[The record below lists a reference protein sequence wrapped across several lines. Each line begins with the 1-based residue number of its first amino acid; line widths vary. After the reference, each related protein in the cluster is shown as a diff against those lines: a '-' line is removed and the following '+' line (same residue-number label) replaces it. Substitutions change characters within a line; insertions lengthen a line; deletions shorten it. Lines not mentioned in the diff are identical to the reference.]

1 MDNTKE
7 TKETDL
13 NRGNKA
19 GSVDMFIRD
28 VNESKYPN
36 ATEARKALRHWTWL
50 TRTEADDVKEYID
63 QHFKVGAHAPR
74 VKTRTKSA
82 NVPSRDQDTGPCA
95 DENSKKEPGP
105 SMCSNEKKCHCRSTQ
120 PVREETSLS
129 DIQHAL
135 TELGDAHNNLV
146 EAHNALVRTTADGS
160 VSFTATL
167 TAGDIHL
174 TLSIEGT
181 AEDRAAA
188 VQLIRDLTSMRRDV
202 QVSYFPNIGQRPQ
215 QYPTSAGPFMNIPG
229 MNWQGGPTPP
239 HSTP

>member
-95 DENSKKEPGP
+95 DENSKKEPDHPCAAMRRSVTAGARSPYGRKRRSVTYSMP
-105 SMCSNEKKCHCRSTQ
+105 SRSSVT
-120 PVREETSLS
+120 
-129 DIQHAL
+129 
-135 TELGDAHNNLV
+135 
-146 EAHNALVRTTADGS
+146 RTTTS
-160 VSFTATL
+160 WKRTM
-167 TAGDIHL
+167 
-174 TLSIEGT
+174 LSSALRLMAPCPSQQRSPQGT
-181 AEDRAAA
+181 
-188 VQLIRDLTSMRRDV
+188 
-202 QVSYFPNIGQRPQ
+202 
-215 QYPTSAGPFMNIPG
+215 
-229 MNWQGGPTPP
+229 
-239 HSTP
+239 ST